1 MNMGIIASSRW
12 KPSTLRL
19 SCFFYSDFDT
29 WSSNILLP
37 NIGSGTLRRNSDN
50 SITGKFG
57 LGVNIVTDGITA
69 NDNLNVYIANNKT
82 DKFSFS
88 IWLKEVNR
96 EQGVFSLSG
105 SPSDSNEENLGFTLY
120 VPPSQD
126 RFDFGLFGRINTTR
140 PPGDSTIRCR
150 LFALP
155 YLAGEWF
162 HVAGYFDDTNVDPLI
177 YDSKIWV
184 NGNEL
189 TTFTDLNRGNING
202 RNTGNT
208 IFNIGERERTHQ
220 LNNGLDEL
228 YLFKNHL
235 INQTEVSFMYNNGIG
250 RKLF

>member
-1 MNMGIIASSRW
+1 MGIIAASR
-12 KPSTLRL
+12 LRESVL
-19 SCFFYSDFDT
+19 RSSCFFYSDFDT
-29 WSSNILLP
+29 WSSNFLLQ
-37 NIGSGTLRRNSDN
+37 NIGSGTLSRNSDN

-57 LGVNIVTDGITA
+57 LGVNIVTDDITA

-96 EQGVFSLSG
+96 RQGIFSLSG
-105 SPSDSNEENLGFTLY
+105 YGYSTVAEKNLGFTLY
-120 VPPSQD
+120 TESENRLD
-126 RFDFGLFGRINTTR
+126 LGLYERTENIGT
-140 PPGDSTIRCR
+140 STIRAR
-150 LFALP
+150 LFTLP
-155 YLAGEWF
+155 DLAGEWF

-177 YDSKIWV
+177 YDSKIWI

-189 TTFTDLNRGNING
+189 TTFTDFNRGNTNA
-202 RNTGNT
+202 RNTGNAK
-208 IFNIGERERTHQ
+208 FSIGERERVHP

-235 INQTEVSFMYNNGIG
+235 INQTEVSFIYNNGIG

>member
-1 MNMGIIASSRW
+1 MNMGIIAASR
-12 KPSTLRL
+12 LRRNVPFSDL
-19 SCFFYSDFDT
+19 NNSCFFYSDFDT

-37 NIGSGTLRRNSDN
+37 NIGSGTLSRNSDN

-69 NDNLNVYIANNKT
+69 NDNLNVHIANNKT

-96 EQGVFSLSG
+96 EQGIFSLSG
-105 SPSDSNEENLGFTLY
+105 SSSDSNEENLGFTLY
-120 VPPSQD
+120 MPPSQD
-126 RFDFGLFGRINTTR
+126 RFDFGLYERTNT
-140 PPGDSTIRCR
+140 GDSTIKAR
-150 LFALP
+150 LFTLP
-155 YLAGEWF
+155 DLAGEWF

-177 YDSKIWV
+177 YDSKIWI

-189 TTFTDLNRGNING
+189 TTFTDFNRGNTNG
-202 RNTGNT
+202 RNTGNA
-208 IFNIGERERTHQ
+208 IFSIGERERTHP

-235 INQTEVSFMYNNGIG
+235 INQTEVSFIYNNGIG